1 MKHSSESFLRRALK
15 CQSGQ
20 AYISLILIIPLILGV
35 GGLSVDVGHAYA
47 CYRQLQA
54 STDAAALAAGLGL
67 PSGATVAESDAT
79 ALSSVSGNDNA
90 FASLNTPSA
99 YTGAHLSFQPY
110 CVSTVPGVPPCGG
123 SLTYNAIRVT
133 QSVTVPTYFIRALE
147 VIGIQS
153 AQSITLNA
161 QATAVVTGG
170 AREPDS
176 VAIIFDTTSSMTSTD
191 GGANCTG
198 SKEQCSL
205 AGAQIMMSEFS
216 PCTWGETNCGA
227 ATNGLVTNSFDEI
240 SFFTFP
246 AQSPGT
252 QATKDY
258 VCPSGVPTEIAYPDS
273 TTYTSSPL
281 TAPLTSTKLAYL
293 VSRYQVV
300 PLSSDYRVSDG
311 TIAPSPLNLSYNIV
325 KAVGGNSYWGGTTN
339 SCNGMQANGGEG
351 TYYAG
356 AIYTANQYL
365 MANTRAN
372 TNNIIILF
380 SDGDAEGSGTGNI
393 STFSGGTLNTS
404 SPYNYPS
411 AKAECNQAVATA
423 AAAKANGTEIFV
435 VGYGVASGGCGDT
448 GESSGTT
455 ACSTLKAIASPDTK
469 TPHFYEDSSSTP
481 CAGATTVLMNGKTN
495 TISGIFSQI
504 VNYLSKPK
512 LVLNGA
518 A

>member
-20 AYISLILIIPLILGV
+20 AYISMILMIPLILGV

-79 ALSSVSGNDNA
+79 ALSSVAGNDNA

-99 YTGAHLSFQPY
+99 TTGAHLAFQPY
-110 CVSTVPGVPPCGG
+110 CVTTVPGVPPCGG
-123 SLTYNAIRVT
+123 ALTYNAIRVT

-147 VIGIQS
+147 VLGIQS

-170 AREPDS
+170 MREPDS
-176 VAIIFDTTSSMTSTD
+176 VAIIFDTTSSMTNTD

-227 ATNGLVTNSFDEI
+227 ATNGLVTNSYDEI

-246 AQSPGT
+246 AQSPTT

-258 VCPSGVPTEIAYPDS
+258 ACPSSPPTEIAYPDS
-273 TTYTSSPL
+273 KTYTSSPL
-281 TAPLTSTKLAYL
+281 TAPLTTAQLAYL

-311 TIAPSPLNLSYNIV
+311 TIAPSPLNLSSKVV
-325 KAVGGNSYWGGTTN
+325 KAAGGNSYWGGTTGG
-339 SCNGMQANGGEG
+339 CNGMQANGGEG
-351 TYYAG
+351 TYFAG

-365 MANTRAN
+365 VANTRAN

-380 SDGDAEGSGTGNI
+380 SDGGAN
-393 STFSGGTLNTS
+393 GGTMSSSGSNLNAS
-404 SPYNYPS
+404 GVYP
-411 AKAECNQAVATA
+411 AAAGECKQAIATA
-423 AAAKANGTEIFV
+423 AAAQANGTEIFV
-435 VGYGVASGGCGDT
+435 VGYGVATTGGCGTT
-448 GESSGTT
+448 GGDSGDGSLTP
-455 ACSTLKAIASPDTK
+455 CQVLQQIASPNTK
-469 TPHFYEDSSSTP
+469 RPHFYVDSSSTP
-481 CAGATTVLMNGKTN
+481 CAGATTVTMNGKTN
-495 TISGIFSQI
+495 SISGIFTQI
-504 VNYLSKPK
+504 VDLLSKPK

-518 A
+518 T